1 MNRASWFVFVI
12 GSLSFFGRFFFESGS
27 VLAEYI
33 LLGLAVLIGV
43 GYVVNL
49 KK

>member
-1 MNRASWFVFVI
+1 MNRAIWFVFVI
-12 GSLSFFGRFFFESGS
+12 AGLSFAGRIFVDSTIGIYL
-27 VLAEYI
+27 LA
-33 LLGLAVLIGV
+33 GLAVLIGV